1 MIGLRN
7 IRDYWYCHIAPEK
20 FAEKTYFT
28 GIKFVTSQ
36 FVKRGDL
43 VFDIG
48 ANIGIF
54 SRIYLELGASEVI
67 AVEPQESAYQT
78 LKMKFCHDSRF
89 HAYRA
94 AVTNYIG
101 KIEFYRQL
109 NENSRFGI
117 GAGSSLQKEAI
128 NLTKNKTQMEWIT
141 ETVDAITLDYLIKK
155 HGLPD
160 FCKID
165 TEGHEP
171 LVISTLK
178 EPIPSLS
185 FELWP
190 SIPGSMKSFEIL
202 ATLGDYKFNYNISG
216 VYNSLVLKDF
226 LTLED
231 IERLIIN
238 LSSSL
243 SPEIT
248 IDVYAVL

>member
-1 MIGLRN
+1 MIGFKN

-20 FAEKTYFT
+20 FAEKMYFA
-28 GIKFVTSQ
+28 GIKLVSSQ
-36 FVKRGDL
+36 FVKNGDL

-48 ANIGIF
+48 ANIGLF
-54 SRIYLELGASEVI
+54 SRIYLELGAREVI
-67 AVEPQESAYQT
+67 AVEPQEAAYGKLIT
-78 LKMKFCHDSRF
+78 KFYHDSRF

-94 AVTNYIG
+94 AVTDYIG
-101 KIEFYRQL
+101 KIEFHRQL

-128 NLTKNKTQMEWIT
+128 ILTKKTAEIKWIT
-141 ETVDAITLDYLIKK
+141 ETVDAITLDYLINK

-171 LVISTLK
+171 QVISTLK

-190 SIPGSMKSFEIL
+190 SIPGAMKSFDIL
-202 ATLGDYKFNYNISG
+202 ATLGDYRFNYNLSG
-216 VYNSLVLKDF
+216 IYYSLALKNF
-226 LTLED
+226 LNLED
-231 IERLIIN
+231 FKRQIKNLAFL
-238 LSSSL
+238 LSSDM
-243 SPEIT
+243 T
-248 IDVYAVL
+248 IDVYAML